1 MVPGIALIILI
12 RPVSTWGTGIGIV
25 FVLVGWRITDGVPG
39 VSGRG
44 TSPGSVL
51 HRARKEYSGYLFN
64 ATTQVSD
71 NESVHYR
78 QTYGD
83 TGVTP
88 SVTSHIHTWYA

>member
-25 FVLVGWRITDGVPG
+25 FVLVGWRITDGVAG

-51 HRARKEYSGYLFN
+51 HRARKEYSCYHLSKRN
-64 ATTQVSD
+64 
-71 NESVHYR
+71 Y
-78 QTYGD
+78 
-83 TGVTP
+83 
-88 SVTSHIHTWYA
+88 TSE